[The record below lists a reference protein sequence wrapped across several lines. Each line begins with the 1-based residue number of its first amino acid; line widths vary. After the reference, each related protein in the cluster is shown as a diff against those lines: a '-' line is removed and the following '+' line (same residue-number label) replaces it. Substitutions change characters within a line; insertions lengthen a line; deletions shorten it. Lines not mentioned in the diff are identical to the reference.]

1 MSFATL
7 GAFPFH
13 VTGLEIG
20 ARPRTIGVSCNAL
33 SPEPVQ
39 TVDFVSGYMPVTI
52 SGFMV
57 GLDTT
62 GETAA
67 EHLKRLR
74 ANLKTEVGKDH
85 NTLLINWTDVLGD
98 LETYRVFR
106 NEDYALVIMDSQM
119 HAKYTHRVDFT
130 LTLNCLP

>member
-20 ARPRTIGVSCNAL
+20 ARPRTIGVACNAL

-39 TVDFVSGYMPVTI
+39 TVDFVSGYMPVRI
-52 SGFMV
+52 DGYMV

-67 EHLKRLR
+67 EHLVRLR
-74 ANLKTEVGKDH
+74 ANLKTEVAKDH
-85 NTLLINWTDVLGD
+85 NTVSLNWRGYGPS
-98 LETYRVFR
+98 ETYRVFK
-106 NEDYALVIMDSQM
+106 NEDYALVVMDSQM
-119 HAKYTHRVDFT
+119 HAQDTHRVDFS